1 MKTTSEWRSTGSG
14 PDAFVAPAHRTP
26 DREQITRLA
35 QRADTIADFVLVSFT
50 QYIKLLSDI

>member
-1 MKTTSEWRSTGSG
+1 MKTTSEWRSTGSEF
-14 PDAFVAPAHRTP
+14 DAPAHRTP

>member
-1 MKTTSEWRSTGSG
+1 MKTTSEWRSTGSE
-14 PDAFVAPAHRTP
+14 FVPLVVPAHRTP